1 MKIYIRLVVFLL
13 LMLPIS
19 MIGQIYVGEVVGDSA
34 KPDVKTKKERKQ
46 RNAGTSA
53 GKEKYFQ
60 FTYFMP
66 EMYPEFIYN
75 EGPFIQGSGPS
86 FGALFEKGGFRFFS
100 DNFMINDMANIG
112 LFSSIGLGVEIH
124 DFNLQDDFD
133 GYKLPFFFADYKIGP
148 DFRFEVS
155 NNLKFDLYGSI
166 GVLACYGGF
175 VDGTQTGINGAYS
188 FSYQPKSPVI
198 ALQTGVGFNV
208 VLMNW
213 LILGTHLT
221 FADGAFKYLVEDDFG
236 SNDVIYDVS
245 LSSFRVSLGFF
256 P

>member
-13 LMLPIS
+13 FMLPIS
-19 MIGQIYVGEVVGDSA
+19 MFGQIYVGEVVGDSA

-46 RNAGTSA
+46 RGASTSA
-53 GKEKYFQ
+53 GKQKFIQ

-66 EMYPEFIYN
+66 EMYPTATYN
-75 EGPFIQGSGPS
+75 EGPFIPGSGPS
-86 FGALFEKGGFRFFS
+86 FGVLFEKGGFRFFS

-124 DFNLQDDFD
+124 DFNLEEDFD
-133 GYKLPFFFADYKIGP
+133 GYKIPFFFADYKIGP

-166 GVLACYGGF
+166 GVLACYGGY
-175 VDGTQTGINGAYS
+175 VDGTLTNTDYS
-188 FSYQPKSPVI
+188 FTYQQKTPVI

-221 FADGAFKYLVEDDFG
+221 FADGAFKYTVENSDSG
-236 SNDVIYDVS
+236 SNETTYDVS
-245 LSSFRVSLGFF
+245 LSSVRISLGFF